1 MFSGAASA
9 AEHGAMPAI
18 ETVGVPPGFA
28 ELTLDHELLVDVYF
42 GGRKLGEAMVVA
54 RPGYV
59 RFKDPARIVALI
71 PNVVPSGALSAAFA
85 GELPANAALVCSG
98 GASRGCGSLSP
109 QTAGIIFDEDHFRV
123 DLFVNPKAL
132 QLIRPNDSLYLPEP
146 TAPLSLT
153 SSAGLALSG
162 SSDASPVYNIQNQ
175 TILGFR
181 NARLRSDSSYA
192 SKFGFVMDRLVG
204 EIDRPGLR
212 YSAGLFWAPGLDLIG
227 PRRIVGVGVTTQFDT
242 RTDRDTLRG
251 TPLVLFL
258 AQPARVD
265 ILVDGRLL
273 TSASYEAGNNVL
285 DTATLPDGSYSLL
298 LRIHEA
304 NGATTEERR
313 FFAKNVQI
321 APIGQPIYFAYAGTL
336 ANTRPGRPVSLSD
349 GLFYQFGTARRLTR
363 NVALDL
369 SVIGT
374 RTKPI
379 AEAGAWL
386 ITPLVRLRAAAL
398 ASSKGDAGA
407 LVQIASGQAG
417 PLNVNLDLRRIWSS
431 DGRSLIPLPD
441 YAATFDP
448 VDLDGRQIGEGSYTQ
463 ASGSIGCQLGAAY
476 AEIIGSLRKDK
487 GMALDYSIGPNLN
500 WPVVNANGL
509 QIALHADAQVTSA
522 ARSGYV
528 GVRMFFNRGGYA
540 VSSSVGRR
548 GVSSKSGAGSSGL
561 RAVGDTTAHFAYADE
576 NGTDL
581 SLAGGVT
588 REIDS
593 TAGHAEAVVYSR
605 LGSARG
611 QVLHDFEGT
620 NRTQY
625 GLTVQTGAVL
635 NRDDAVLGGRNLAQS
650 AVIVSVDG
658 APDGSQFDILVDGH
672 SRGRVKA
679 GRRVPIF
686 LEPYHSYSVRL
697 RPLNAASV
705 WFDTASRAL
714 TLYPGNVQHVRWH
727 VEHLLTIFGRAVG
740 PDGKAVADATVTSRR
755 GIGQS
760 DSNGYFQIETSSDD
774 ALSFEIAGGTKCRVT
789 LGGLDQKLDY
799 AAVGRVLCQ

>member
-1 MFSGAASA
+1 MFPAAASA
-9 AEHGAMPAI
+9 AGHGAMPAI
-18 ETVGVPPGFA
+18 SSVGVPAGFA
-28 ELTLDHELLVDVYF
+28 ELARDHELLVDVYF

-71 PNVVPSGALSAAFA
+71 PKVDPSSELSAAFA
-85 GELPANAALVCSG
+85 GELPANAGLVCPP

-109 QTAGIIFDEDHFRV
+109 PLAGIIFDEDHFRV
-123 DLFVNPKAL
+123 DLFVNPRAL
-132 QLIRPNDSLYLPEP
+132 QLIRPHESPYLPEP

-175 TILGFR
+175 SILGFR
-181 NARLRSDSSYA
+181 NARIRSDSSYA

-204 EIDRPGLR
+204 EMDRPGLR
-212 YSAGLFWAPGLDLIG
+212 YSAGLFWAPGLDLTG

-251 TPLVLFL
+251 TPLVVFL
-258 AQPARVD
+258 SQPARVD

-304 NGATTEERR
+304 NGAVTEERR

-321 APIGQPIYFAYAGTL
+321 APVGQPIYFAYAGKL

-349 GLFYQFGTARRLTR
+349 DIFYQFGTARRLTQ

-374 RTKPI
+374 RAKPMV
-379 AEAGAWL
+379 EAGAWL
-386 ITPLVRLRAAAL
+386 ITSPVRLRAAAL

-407 LVQIASGQAG
+407 LLQIASGQVG
-417 PLNVNLDLRRIWSS
+417 PLNLNLDLRRIWSR
-431 DGRSLIPLPD
+431 DGRPLIPLPD
-441 YAATFDP
+441 YAATFEP
-448 VDLDGRQIGEGSYTQ
+448 IDLDGRQIGEGSYTQ
-463 ASGSIGCQLGAAY
+463 ASGSIGYRLGAAY
-476 AEIIGSLRKDK
+476 LEIIGSLRKDK
-487 GMALDYSIGPNLN
+487 ALPLDYSIGPNLD
-500 WPVVNANGL
+500 WPVVNSNGL
-509 QIALHADAQVTSA
+509 QIALHADAQATSS

-548 GVSSKSGAGSSGL
+548 GLSGRGGSGPSGF
-561 RAVGDTTAHFAYADE
+561 RAVGDTTAHFSYADE
-576 NGTDL
+576 GGTDL
-581 SLAGGVT
+581 SLAGGVA
-588 REIDS
+588 REVDS
-593 TAGHAEAVVYSR
+593 TAGHAEAMVYSR
-605 LGSARG
+605 FGSARG
-611 QVLHDFEGT
+611 QVLHDFDGA

-650 AVIVSVDG
+650 AVVVSVDG
-658 APDGSQFDILVDGH
+658 ASDGSQFDVLVDGH
-672 SRGRVKA
+672 SRGRVRA
-679 GRRVPIF
+679 GRRLPIF
-686 LEPYHSYSVRL
+686 LEPYRSYSVRL
-697 RPLNAASV
+697 RPVDAASV
-705 WFDTASRAL
+705 WFDTAAREF
-714 TLYPGNVQHVRWH
+714 TLYPGNVQHARWH

-740 PDGKAVADATVTSRR
+740 TDGRAIADAMITSRR

-760 DSNGYFQIETSSDD
+760 DSNGYFQIEASSDD
-774 ALSFEIAGGTKCRVT
+774 ALSFETAGGTKCEVT
-789 LGGLDQKLDY
+789 LGGLDRKLDY
-799 AAVGRVLCQ
+799 SSVGRVLCQ